1 MSDNAHYTIPKA
13 PGRWRAITLALVMH
27 VALFLFFWIGI
38 RWQSET
44 PLTVEAEI
52 WDPQYKEAA
61 PLPTPPQPEPQ
72 PVVVEPPPQPQ
83 PQPEPKPIPPKVID
97 EPKVEKP
104 DIALQ
109 KEKEKKRKE
118 EQEKQQKLEQEK
130 AEKAKAEKDKA
141 DKLKAE
147 KEKAEKEQAERE
159 KKEKLEADKQK
170 KLKEEKLKEE
180 EAKKKA
186 DAEKQAADKK
196 KQQQAAA
203 DAKAAEQRRQ
213 EDLKR
218 MMGQATSATGGTGT
232 AAKSQGPKGS
242 PDYANKLRAKIRTNT
257 VFDNSDVS
265 GNPAG
270 EYTVELFPDG
280 TVRSVRVNKPSGVP
294 GFDEA
299 VRTAVMKSQP
309 FPADKDGKV
318 PSSFTFTHYPKD
330 Q

>member
-1 MSDNAHYTIPKA
+1 MSENSPYHIPKA
-13 PGRWRAITLALVMH
+13 PGRWRAIALALVMH
-27 VALFLFFWIGI
+27 AALFLFFWVGI
-38 RWQSET
+38 RWQNET

-61 PLPTPPQPEPQ
+61 PLPTPPE
-72 PVVVEPPPQPQ
+72 PQ
-83 PQPEPKPIPPKVID
+83 PQPEPPKPEPVPQPEPKPQPPKVID

-104 DIALQ
+104 DIAL
-109 KEKEKKRKE
+109 EKEKKRKE
-118 EQEKQQKLEQEK
+118 EQEK
-130 AEKAKAEKDKA
+130 A

-147 KEKAEKEQAERE
+147 KEKADREKKEQADKEKQERE

-170 KLKEEKLKEE
+170 KLKEEKQKEE

-203 DAKAAEQRRQ
+203 DAKAAEARRQ

-218 MMGQATSATGGTGT
+218 MMGQATSNTGGSGT
-232 AAKSQGPKGS
+232 AEKSQGPKGS
-242 PDYANKLRAKIRTNT
+242 PDYANKLRAKIRSNT
-257 VFDNSDVS
+257 VFDVPGDLS
-265 GNPAG
+265 GNPAV

-280 TVRSVRVNKPSGVP
+280 TVRSARKNKSSGVP

-299 VRTAVMKSQP
+299 VSQAIMKSAP
-309 FPADKDGKV
+309 YPADKDGKV
-318 PSSFTFTHYPKD
+318 PSSFTFTHKPKD

>member
-1 MSDNAHYTIPKA
+1 MSDNAPYNIPKA

-61 PLPTPPQPEPQ
+61 PLPTPPEPAPQ
-72 PVVVEPPPQPQ
+72 PVVEPPKPQPQ
-83 PQPEPKPIPPKVID
+83 PQPEPKPVPPKVID

-109 KEKEKKRKE
+109 KEKERKRKE
-118 EQEKQQKLEQEK
+118 EQEKQEKLEKE
-130 AEKAKAEKDKA
+130 KA

-147 KEKAEKEQAERE
+147 KEKAEKEKAERE

-170 KLKEEKLKEE
+170 KLKEEKQKED

-203 DAKAAEQRRQ
+203 DAKAAEARRQ

-232 AAKSQGPKGS
+232 AEKSQGPKGS
-242 PDYANKLRAKIRTNT
+242 PNYANKLRAKIRSNT
-257 VFDNSDVS
+257 VFDNSGVS

-309 FPADKDGKV
+309 FPPDTDNKV

>member
-1 MSDNAHYTIPKA
+1 MSDNAPYNIPKA

-61 PLPTPPQPEPQ
+61 PLPTPPEPQPQ
-72 PVVVEPPPQPQ
+72 PVVEPPKPQ
-83 PQPEPKPIPPKVID
+83 PQPEPKPVPPKVID

-109 KEKEKKRKE
+109 KEKERKRKE
-118 EQEKQQKLEQEK
+118 EQEKQEKLEKEK
-130 AEKAKAEKDKA
+130 AE
-141 DKLKAE
+141 KLKAE
-147 KEKAEKEQAERE
+147 KEKAEKEKAERE

-170 KLKEEKLKEE
+170 KLKEEKQKED

-203 DAKAAEQRRQ
+203 DAKAAEARRQ

-232 AAKSQGPKGS
+232 AEKSQGPKGS
-242 PDYANKLRAKIRTNT
+242 PNYANKLRAKIRSNT
-257 VFDNSDVS
+257 VFDNSGVS

-309 FPADKDGKV
+309 FPPDNDNKV

>member
-1 MSDNAHYTIPKA
+1 MSDNAPYNIPKA
-13 PGRWRAITLALVMH
+13 PGRWRAITLAMVMH
-27 VALFLFFWIGI
+27 VALFLFFWVGI

-61 PLPTPPQPEPQ
+61 PLPTPPQPEPE
-72 PVVVEPPPQPQ
+72 PVVQQPQPQPQ
-83 PQPEPKPIPPKVID
+83 PQPEPKPVAPKVID
-97 EPKVEKP
+97 EPKLDKP

-118 EQEKQQKLEQEK
+118 EQEKQE
-130 AEKAKAEKDKA
+130 KA

-147 KEKAEKEQAERE
+147 KEKAEREKKEQAEKDKADRE

-170 KLKEEKLKEE
+170 KLKEEKQKEE

-218 MMGQATSATGGTGT
+218 MMGQASSTTSATGGTGT
-232 AAKSQGPKGS
+232 AAKSQGPKGT
-242 PDYANKLRAKIRTNT
+242 PDYANKLRAKIRSNT

-280 TVRSVRVNKPSGVP
+280 TVRTVRVNKPSGVP

-299 VRTAVMKSQP
+299 VRTAIMKSQP
-309 FPADKDGKV
+309 FPPDKDGKV

>member
-1 MSDNAHYTIPKA
+1 MSDNAHYNIPKA

-61 PLPTPPQPEPQ
+61 PLPTPPQPEPD
-72 PVVVEPPPQPQ
+72 PVVEPPKPQPQ
-83 PQPEPKPIPPKVID
+83 PLPEPKPVPPKVID

-104 DIALQ
+104 DIAL
-109 KEKEKKRKE
+109 EKEKKRKE
-118 EQEKQQKLEQEK
+118 EQEKQEKQE
-130 AEKAKAEKDKA
+130 KA

-147 KEKAEKEQAERE
+147 KEKAEREKKEQAEKDKADRE
-159 KKEKLEADKQK
+159 KKEKLEAEKQK
-170 KLKEEKLKEE
+170 KLKEEKQKEE

-218 MMGQATSATGGTGT
+218 MMGQATSATGGTGK
-232 AAKSQGPKGS
+232 AEKSQGPKGS
-242 PDYANKLRAKIRTNT
+242 PDYANKLRAKIRSNT
-257 VFDNSDVS
+257 LFDNSGVS

-280 TVRSVRVNKPSGVP
+280 SVRTVRVNKPSGVP

-299 VRTAVMKSQP
+299 VRTAIMNSQP

>member
-1 MSDNAHYTIPKA
+1 MSDNSPYNIPQA

-27 VALFLFFWIGI
+27 VALFLFFWVGI

-52 WDPQYKEAA
+52 WDPVYKEAA
-61 PLPTPPQPEPQ
+61 PLPPE
-72 PVVVEPPPQPQ
+72 PQPQ
-83 PQPEPKPIPPKVID
+83 PQPEPPKPEPVPVPEPKPEPPKVI
-97 EPKVEKP
+97 EQPKVENP
-104 DIALQ
+104 EIALQ

-118 EQEKQQKLEQEK
+118 ELEKQE
-130 AEKAKAEKDKA
+130 KA

-147 KEKAEKEQAERE
+147 KLKAEKEQAEKDKAERE
-159 KKEKLEADKQK
+159 KKDKQDKLDAEKQK

-186 DAEKQAADKK
+186 DADKQAAEKK
-196 KQQQAAA
+196 KQQAAA
-203 DAKAAEQRRQ
+203 DAKDAKAAEARRQ
-213 EDLKR
+213 DDLKR

-232 AAKSQGPKGS
+232 AEKSQGPKGN
-242 PDYANKLRAKIRTNT
+242 PDYANKLAAKIRANT
-257 VFDNSDVS
+257 VFDVPGDLS
-265 GNPAG
+265 GNPAV

-280 TVRSVRVNKPSGVP
+280 TVRTVRNNKQSGVP

-299 VRTAVMKSQP
+299 VRQAIMKSQP
-309 FPADKDGKV
+309 FPPDKDGKV
-318 PSSFTFTHYPKD
+318 KPSFTFTHKPKD

>member
-1 MSDNAHYTIPKA
+1 MSDNAHYNIPKA

-61 PLPTPPQPEPQ
+61 PLPTPPQPEPD
-72 PVVVEPPPQPQ
+72 PVVQPPKPQPQ
-83 PQPEPKPIPPKVID
+83 PQPEPVPPKVID

-104 DIALQ
+104 DIAL
-109 KEKEKKRKE
+109 EKEKKRKE
-118 EQEKQQKLEQEK
+118 EQEKQEKQE
-130 AEKAKAEKDKA
+130 KA

-147 KEKAEKEQAERE
+147 KEKAEREKKEQAEKDKADRE
-159 KKEKLEADKQK
+159 KKEKLEAEKQK
-170 KLKEEKLKEE
+170 KLKEEKQKEE

-232 AAKSQGPKGS
+232 AEKSQGPKGS
-242 PDYANKLRAKIRTNT
+242 PDYANKLRAKIRSNT
-257 VFDNSDVS
+257 VFDNSGVS

-280 TVRSVRVNKPSGVP
+280 SVRTVRVNKPSGVP

-299 VRTAVMKSQP
+299 VRTAIMKSQP

>member
-1 MSDNAHYTIPKA
+1 MSDNAPYNIPKA

-61 PLPTPPQPEPQ
+61 PLPTPPEPEPQ
-72 PVVVEPPPQPQ
+72 PVVEPPKPQPQ
-83 PQPEPKPIPPKVID
+83 PQPEPKPVPPKVID

-109 KEKEKKRKE
+109 KEKERKRKE
-118 EQEKQQKLEQEK
+118 EQEKQEKLEKEK
-130 AEKAKAEKDKA
+130 AE
-141 DKLKAE
+141 KLKAE
-147 KEKAEKEQAERE
+147 KEKAEKEKAERE

-170 KLKEEKLKEE
+170 KLKEEKQKED

-203 DAKAAEQRRQ
+203 DAKAAEARRQ

-232 AAKSQGPKGS
+232 AEKSQGPKGS
-242 PDYANKLRAKIRTNT
+242 PNYANKLRAKIRSNT
-257 VFDNSDVS
+257 VFDNSGVS

-309 FPADKDGKV
+309 FPPDTDNKV

>member
-1 MSDNAHYTIPKA
+1 MSDNSPYNIPKP

-38 RWQSET
+38 RWQNET

-61 PLPTPPQPEPQ
+61 PLPTPPE
-72 PVVVEPPPQPQ
+72 PQ
-83 PQPEPKPIPPKVID
+83 PQPEPQPKIQPEPKPQPPKVID

-104 DIALQ
+104 DIALE

-118 EQEKQQKLEQEK
+118 EQEK
-130 AEKAKAEKDKA
+130 A

-147 KEKAEKEQAERE
+147 REKKELAEKEKAERE

-170 KLKEEKLKEE
+170 KLKEEKQKEE
-180 EAKKKA
+180 DAKKKV

-196 KQQQAAA
+196 KAAA
-203 DAKAAEQRRQ
+203 DAKAAEARRQ
-213 EDLKR
+213 DDLKR
-218 MMGQATSATGGTGT
+218 MMGQATSATGGSGT
-232 AAKSQGPKGS
+232 AEKSQGPKGS
-242 PDYANKLRAKIRTNT
+242 PDYANKLRAKIRANT
-257 VFDNSDVS
+257 VFDTSDIS
-265 GNPAG
+265 GNPAV

-280 TVRSVRVNKPSGVP
+280 TVRTVRNNKSSGVP
-294 GFDEA
+294 GFDDA
-299 VRTAVMKSQP
+299 VRQAIMKSQP

-318 PSSFTFTHYPKD
+318 PSSFTFTHKPKD

>member
-1 MSDNAHYTIPKA
+1 MSDNAPYNIPKA

-61 PLPTPPQPEPQ
+61 PLPTPPEPEPQ
-72 PVVVEPPPQPQ
+72 PVVEPPKPQ
-83 PQPEPKPIPPKVID
+83 PQPEPKPVPPKVID

-109 KEKEKKRKE
+109 KEKERKRKE
-118 EQEKQQKLEQEK
+118 EQEKQEKLEKE
-130 AEKAKAEKDKA
+130 KA

-147 KEKAEKEQAERE
+147 KEKAEKEKAERE

-170 KLKEEKLKEE
+170 KLKEEKQKED

-203 DAKAAEQRRQ
+203 DAKAAEARRQ

-232 AAKSQGPKGS
+232 AEKSQGPKGS
-242 PDYANKLRAKIRTNT
+242 PNYANKLRAKIRSNT
-257 VFDNSDVS
+257 VFDNSGVS

-280 TVRSVRVNKPSGVP
+280 TVRNVRVNKPSGVP

-309 FPADKDGKV
+309 FPPDTDNKV

>member
-1 MSDNAHYTIPKA
+1 MSDNAHYTIPKP

-61 PLPTPPQPEPQ
+61 PLPTPPQPQPEPD
-72 PVVVEPPPQPQ
+72 PVVEPPKPQPVI
-83 PQPEPKPIPPKVID
+83 EPKPVAPKVID
-97 EPKVEKP
+97 EPKLDKP

-118 EQEKQQKLEQEK
+118 EQEKQE
-130 AEKAKAEKDKA
+130 KA

-147 KEKAEKEQAERE
+147 KEKAEREKKEQAEKDKAERE
-159 KKEKLEADKQK
+159 KKEKLEAEKQK
-170 KLKEEKLKEE
+170 KLKEDKQKEE

-203 DAKAAEQRRQ
+203 DAKAAEARRQ

-232 AAKSQGPKGS
+232 AEKSQGPKGS
-242 PDYANKLRAKIRTNT
+242 PNYANKLRAKIRSNT
-257 VFDNSDVS
+257 VFDNSGVS

-299 VRTAVMKSQP
+299 VRTAIMKSQP
-309 FPADKDGKV
+309 FPADADGKV

>member
-1 MSDNAHYTIPKA
+1 MSDNAPYNIPKA
-13 PGRWRAITLALVMH
+13 PGRWRAITLAMVMH
-27 VALFLFFWIGI
+27 VALFLFFWVGI

-61 PLPTPPQPEPQ
+61 PLPTPPQPEPE
-72 PVVVEPPPQPQ
+72 PVVQQPQPQ
-83 PQPEPKPIPPKVID
+83 PQPLPEPKPVAPKVID
-97 EPKVEKP
+97 EPKLDKP

-118 EQEKQQKLEQEK
+118 EQEKQE
-130 AEKAKAEKDKA
+130 KA

-147 KEKAEKEQAERE
+147 KEKAEKEKAEKDKADRE

-170 KLKEEKLKEE
+170 KLKEEKQKED

-218 MMGQATSATGGTGT
+218 MMGQATSTTGGTGT
-232 AAKSQGPKGS
+232 AAKSQGPKGT
-242 PDYANKLRAKIRTNT
+242 PDYANKLRAKIRSNT

-280 TVRSVRVNKPSGVP
+280 TVRTVRVNKPSGVP

-299 VRTAVMKSQP
+299 VRTAIMKSQP
-309 FPADKDGKV
+309 FPPDKDGKV

>member
-1 MSDNAHYTIPKA
+1 MSDNAHYTIPKP

-72 PVVVEPPPQPQ
+72 PVVVEPPQPQPQ
-83 PQPEPKPIPPKVID
+83 PQPEPKPVAPKVID

-118 EQEKQQKLEQEK
+118 EQEKQQRLEQE
-130 AEKAKAEKDKA
+130 KA

-147 KEKAEKEQAERE
+147 KEKADREKKEQAEKDKADRE

-170 KLKEEKLKEE
+170 KLKEEKQKEE
-180 EAKKKA
+180 EARKKA
-186 DAEKQAADKK
+186 DAEKQAAEKK
-196 KQQQAAA
+196 KQQAAA

-242 PDYANKLRAKIRTNT
+242 PNYANKLRAVIRSNT
-257 VFDNSDVS
+257 VFDNSGVS

-294 GFDEA
+294 GFDDA

-309 FPADKDGKV
+309 FPADTDGKV

>member
-1 MSDNAHYTIPKA
+1 MSDNSPYKIPKP
-13 PGRWRAITLALVMH
+13 PGRWRAIALALVMH
-27 VALFLFFWIGI
+27 AALFLFFWVGI
-38 RWQSET
+38 RWQNET

-61 PLPTPPQPEPQ
+61 PLPTPPE
-72 PVVVEPPPQPQ
+72 PQ
-83 PQPEPKPIPPKVID
+83 PQPEPPQPQPEPQPEPKPLPPKAID

-104 DIALQ
+104 DIAL
-109 KEKEKKRKE
+109 EKEKQKKLKE
-118 EQEKQQKLEQEK
+118 EQERVE
-130 AEKAKAEKDKA
+130 
-141 DKLKAE
+141 KLKAE
-147 KEKAEKEQAERE
+147 KEKQERE
-159 KKEKLEADKQK
+159 KKEKLEAEKQK
-170 KLKEEKLKEE
+170 KLKEEKQKED

-218 MMGQATSATGGTGT
+218 MLGQASSATGGSGT
-232 AAKSQGPKGS
+232 AEKSQGPKGS
-242 PDYANKLRAKIRTNT
+242 PDYANKLRAKIRSNT
-257 VFDNSDVS
+257 IFDVPADLS
-265 GNPAG
+265 GNPAV

-280 TVRSVRVNKPSGVP
+280 TVRSVRNNKPSGLP

-299 VRTAVMKSQP
+299 VRAAIMKSQP
-309 FPADKDGKV
+309 YPPDKDGKV
-318 PSSFTFTHYPKD
+318 PSSFTFTHKPKD

>member
-1 MSDNAHYTIPKA
+1 MSDNAHYNIPKA

-61 PLPTPPQPEPQ
+61 PLPTPPQPEPE
-72 PVVVEPPPQPQ
+72 PVVQPPKPQPQ
-83 PQPEPKPIPPKVID
+83 PQPEPVPPKVID

-104 DIALQ
+104 DIAL
-109 KEKEKKRKE
+109 EKEKKRKE
-118 EQEKQQKLEQEK
+118 EQEKQEKQE
-130 AEKAKAEKDKA
+130 KA

-147 KEKAEKEQAERE
+147 KEKAEREKKEQAEKDKADRE
-159 KKEKLEADKQK
+159 KKEKLEAEKQK
-170 KLKEEKLKEE
+170 KLKEEKQKEE

-232 AAKSQGPKGS
+232 AEKSQGPKGS
-242 PDYANKLRAKIRTNT
+242 PDYANKLRAKIRSNT
-257 VFDNSDVS
+257 VFDNSGVS

-280 TVRSVRVNKPSGVP
+280 SVRTVRVNKPSGVP

-299 VRTAVMKSQP
+299 VRTAIMKSQP

>member
-1 MSDNAHYTIPKA
+1 MSDNAPYNIPKA

-61 PLPTPPQPEPQ
+61 PLPTPPEPQPQ
-72 PVVVEPPPQPQ
+72 PVVEPPKPQ
-83 PQPEPKPIPPKVID
+83 PQPEPKPVPPKVID

-109 KEKEKKRKE
+109 KEKERKRKE
-118 EQEKQQKLEQEK
+118 EQEKQEKLEKEK
-130 AEKAKAEKDKA
+130 AE
-141 DKLKAE
+141 KLKAE
-147 KEKAEKEQAERE
+147 KEKAERE

-170 KLKEEKLKEE
+170 KLKEEKQKED

-203 DAKAAEQRRQ
+203 DAKAAEARRQ

-232 AAKSQGPKGS
+232 AEKSQGPKGS
-242 PDYANKLRAKIRTNT
+242 PNYANKLRAKIRSNT
-257 VFDNSDVS
+257 VFDNSGVS

-309 FPADKDGKV
+309 FPPDTDNKV

>member
-1 MSDNAHYTIPKA
+1 MSDNSPYNIPRP
-13 PGRWRAITLALVMH
+13 PGRWRAIALALVMH

-38 RWQSET
+38 RWQNET

-61 PLPTPPQPEPQ
+61 PLPVPPPQPEPQ
-72 PVVVEPPPQPQ
+72 PEPQPKI
-83 PQPEPKPIPPKVID
+83 QPEPKPQPPKVID

-104 DIALQ
+104 DIAQ
-109 KEKEKKRKE
+109 EKEKKRKQE
-118 EQEKQQKLEQEK
+118 LEKKEQQEKQE
-130 AEKAKAEKDKA
+130 
-141 DKLKAE
+141 KAE
-147 KEKAEKEQAERE
+147 KEKAEKEKAERE
-159 KKEKLEADKQK
+159 KKEKLEAEKQK
-170 KLKEEKLKEE
+170 KLKEDKQKEE

-196 KQQQAAA
+196 KAAA
-203 DAKAAEQRRQ
+203 DAKAAEARRQ

-218 MMGQATSATGGTGT
+218 MMGQATSATGGSGT
-232 AAKSQGPKGS
+232 AEKSQGPKGT
-242 PDYANKLRAKIRTNT
+242 PDYANKLRAKIRSNT
-257 VFDNSDVS
+257 IFDVPANLS

-280 TVRSVRVNKPSGVP
+280 TVRSVRTIKASGLP
-294 GFDEA
+294 GFDDA
-299 VRTAVMKSQP
+299 VRQAVMKSQP

>member
-1 MSDNAHYTIPKA
+1 MSDNAHYTIPKP

-72 PVVVEPPPQPQ
+72 PVVVEPPQPQPQ
-83 PQPEPKPIPPKVID
+83 PQPEPKPVAPKVID

-118 EQEKQQKLEQEK
+118 EQEKQQRLEQE
-130 AEKAKAEKDKA
+130 KA

-147 KEKAEKEQAERE
+147 KEKADREKKEQAEKDKADRE

-170 KLKEEKLKEE
+170 KLKEEKQKEE

-186 DAEKQAADKK
+186 DAEKQAAEKK
-196 KQQQAAA
+196 KQQAAA

-218 MMGQATSATGGTGT
+218 MMGQATSATGGNGT

-242 PDYANKLRAKIRTNT
+242 PNYANKLRAVIRSNT
-257 VFDNSDVS
+257 VFDNSGVS

-294 GFDEA
+294 GFDDA

-309 FPADKDGKV
+309 FPADTDGKV

>member
-1 MSDNAHYTIPKA
+1 MSDTAHYTIPKP

-72 PVVVEPPPQPQ
+72 PVVVEPPQPQPQ
-83 PQPEPKPIPPKVID
+83 PQPEPKPVPPKVID

-109 KEKEKKRKE
+109 LEKEKKRKQ
-118 EQEKQQKLEQEK
+118 EQEKQQRLEQE
-130 AEKAKAEKDKA
+130 KA

-147 KEKAEKEQAERE
+147 KEKADREKKEQAEKDKAERE

-170 KLKEEKLKEE
+170 KLKEEKQKEE
-180 EAKKKA
+180 EARKKA

-232 AAKSQGPKGS
+232 AEKSQGPKGS
-242 PDYANKLRAKIRTNT
+242 PNYANKLRAKIRANT
-257 VFDNSDVS
+257 LFDNSDVS

-299 VRTAVMKSQP
+299 VRSAIMKSQP
-309 FPADKDGKV
+309 FPPDTDGKV

>member
-1 MSDNAHYTIPKA
+1 MSDSSPYKIPRA
-13 PGRWRAITLALVMH
+13 PGRWRAITLAVVVHL
-27 VALFLFFWIGI
+27 ALLAFFWIGI
-38 RWQSET
+38 NWQNET

-61 PLPTPPQPEPQ
+61 PLPTPPEPQPQPEPPKPE
-72 PVVVEPPPQPQ
+72 PVPQ
-83 PQPEPKPIPPKVID
+83 PQPEPKAPPKVID

-104 DIALQ
+104 DINLE

-118 EQEKQQKLEQEK
+118 ELEKKEK
-130 AEKAKAEKDKA
+130 AE
-141 DKLKAE
+141 KLKAE
-147 KEKAEKEQAERE
+147 KEREKKEQEEKDKAERE
-159 KKEKLEADKQK
+159 KQQKLDADKQK
-170 KLKEEKLKEE
+170 KLKEEKQKEE

-186 DAEKQAADKK
+186 DAEKQVAEKK

-213 EDLKR
+213 DDLKR

-232 AAKSQGPKGS
+232 AEKSQGPRGN
-242 PDYANKLRAKIRTNT
+242 PDYANKLRAKIRSNT
-257 VFDNSDVS
+257 IFDVPADLS
-265 GNPAG
+265 GNPAV

-280 TVRSVRVNKPSGVP
+280 TVRSIRNGKSSGVP

-299 VRTAVMKSQP
+299 VKQAITKSQP
-309 FPADKDGKV
+309 FPPDKDGKV
-318 PSSFTFTHYPKD
+318 PGSFTFTHKPKD

>member
-1 MSDNAHYTIPKA
+1 MSDNAHYNIPKA

-61 PLPTPPQPEPQ
+61 PLPTPPQPEPD
-72 PVVVEPPPQPQ
+72 PVVQPPKPQPQ
-83 PQPEPKPIPPKVID
+83 PVPEPKPVAPKVID

-104 DIALQ
+104 DIAL
-109 KEKEKKRKE
+109 EKEKKRKE
-118 EQEKQQKLEQEK
+118 EQEKQEKQE
-130 AEKAKAEKDKA
+130 KA

-147 KEKAEKEQAERE
+147 KEKAEREKKEQAEKDKADRE
-159 KKEKLEADKQK
+159 KKDKLEAEKQK
-170 KLKEEKLKEE
+170 KLKEEKQKED

-232 AAKSQGPKGS
+232 AEKSQGPKGS
-242 PDYANKLRAKIRTNT
+242 PDYANKLRAKIRSNT
-257 VFDNSDVS
+257 VFDNSGVS

-280 TVRSVRVNKPSGVP
+280 TVRTVRVNKASGVP

-299 VRTAVMKSQP
+299 VRTAIMKSQP

>member
-1 MSDNAHYTIPKA
+1 MSDNAHYTIPKP

-72 PVVVEPPPQPQ
+72 PVVVEPPQPQPQ
-83 PQPEPKPIPPKVID
+83 PQPEPKPVAPKVID

-118 EQEKQQKLEQEK
+118 EQEK
-130 AEKAKAEKDKA
+130 A

-147 KEKAEKEQAERE
+147 KEKADRE

-170 KLKEEKLKEE
+170 KLKEEKQKEE
-180 EAKKKA
+180 EARKKA
-186 DAEKQAADKK
+186 DAEKQAAEKK
-196 KQQQAAA
+196 KQQAAA

-218 MMGQATSATGGTGT
+218 MMGQATSATGGNGT

-242 PDYANKLRAKIRTNT
+242 PNYANKLRAVIRSNT
-257 VFDNSDVS
+257 VFDNSGVS

-294 GFDEA
+294 GFDDA

-309 FPADKDGKV
+309 FPADTDGKV